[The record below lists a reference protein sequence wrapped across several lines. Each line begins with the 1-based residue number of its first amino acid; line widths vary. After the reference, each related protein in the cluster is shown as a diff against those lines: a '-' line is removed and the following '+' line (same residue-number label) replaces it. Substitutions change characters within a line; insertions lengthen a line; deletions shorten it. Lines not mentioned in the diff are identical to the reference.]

1 MARNP
6 LDEARDGRVDG
17 GAPAVGSP
25 GASRLRVAVVEV
37 AGADRELAFLRW
49 GDWSVRDGWLCLGS
63 PGQDAHGFRI
73 PLSRIGE
80 QHWLA
85 LFVGEGASAHDVAC
99 LALAL
104 RDLRR
109 RAGERAS
116 GF

>member
-6 LDEARDGRVDG
+6 LDEGRDGGSEG
-17 GAPAVGSP
+17 GASAVGSP
-25 GASRLRVAVVEV
+25 GASRTRAAVVE
-37 AGADRELAFLRW
+37 ASRADQELAFLRW

-63 PGQDAHGFRI
+63 GQTSDGLRI
-73 PLSRIGE
+73 PLSRIDE

-85 LFVGEGASAHDVAC
+85 FFVGEGASAHDVAC

-109 RAGERAS
+109 QAGGRAG
-116 GF
+116 G

>member
-6 LDEARDGRVDG
+6 LDEARDGVPGG
-17 GAPAVGSP
+17 GAAALGSP
-25 GASRLRVAVVEV
+25 GASRARAAVVEV
-37 AGADRELAFLRW
+37 SRTDQEVAFLRW

-63 PGQDAHGFRI
+63 PEQAGDDFRI

-109 RAGERAS
+109 RAGERA
-116 GF
+116 GG

>member
-6 LDEARDGRVDG
+6 LDEARDGGPQG
-17 GAPAVGSP
+17 GAAAVGSP
-25 GASRLRVAVVEV
+25 GASRARAAVVE
-37 AGADRELAFLRW
+37 ASRTDQELGFLRW

-63 PGQDAHGFRI
+63 PGQAGGGLRI

-85 LFVGEGASAHDVAC
+85 LFVGEGAAAHDVAC

-109 RAGERAS
+109 RAGERA
-116 GF
+116 GG